1 MGGAPLSQVL
11 GAPPITAYFFNYS
24 SNFVKKS
31 DSMLDYISGRIAELG
46 PTRLVIDNQGL
57 GYSLEIS
64 LQTYEALEG
73 KTEATI
79 YIQSQINQR
88 DGTQVDYGFAGKEE
102 RELFR
107 LITGVSGMGAASAR
121 MILSSL
127 TANELREAILSEN
140 VNALKSVKG
149 IGLKSAQRMILEL
162 KDKIVKGDSASSE
175 VLFASESNAAA
186 DEASSALQMLGFSK
200 PNVNKAIQAILK
212 ANPKASVEQ
221 IIKSALQML

>member
-1 MGGAPLSQVL
+1 
-11 GAPPITAYFFNYS
+11 
-24 SNFVKKS
+24 
-31 DSMLDYISGRIAELG
+31 MLDYISGQIAELT
-46 PTRLVIDNQGL
+46 PTRIVVDNHGL

-73 KTEATI
+73 KREATI
-79 YIQSQINQR
+79 YIQSQLNPR

-127 TANELREAILSEN
+127 TSAELEEAIISEN

-162 KDKIVKGDSASSE
+162 KDKIVKGDGASSE
-175 VLFASESNAAA
+175 VLFQAESNAAA
-186 DEASSALQMLGFSK
+186 DEAASALQMLGFTK
-200 PNVNKAIQAILK
+200 ANIQKAIQSILK
-212 ANPKASVEQ
+212 ATPRATVEQ

>member
-1 MGGAPLSQVL
+1 
-11 GAPPITAYFFNYS
+11 
-24 SNFVKKS
+24 
-31 DSMLDYISGRIAELG
+31 MLDYITGRIAELS
-46 PTRLVIDNQGL
+46 PTRMVIDNQGL

-73 KTEATI
+73 KREATI
-79 YIQSQINQR
+79 YIQTQLNQR

-127 TANELREAILSEN
+127 TAKELQDAILSEN
-140 VNALKSVKG
+140 INALKSVKG

-162 KDKIVKGDSASSE
+162 KDKIVKGEGASAD
-175 VLFASESNAAA
+175 VLFQAETSAAA
-186 DEASSALQMLGFSK
+186 DEAASALQMLGFTK
-200 PNVNKAIQAILK
+200 PNIQKAVQAILK

>member
-1 MGGAPLSQVL
+1 M
-11 GAPPITAYFFNYS
+11 F
-24 SNFVKKS
+24 
-31 DSMLDYISGRIAELG
+31 DYISGRIAELT
-46 PTRLVIDNQGL
+46 PTRMVIDNHGI
-57 GYSLEIS
+57 GYALEIS

-73 KTEATI
+73 KNEAVI
-79 YIQSQINQR
+79 YIQSQLNQR

-121 MILSSL
+121 MILSSM
-127 TANELREAILSEN
+127 TSGELEEAILSEN

-162 KDKIVKGDSASSE
+162 KDKIVKGGAASSDM
-175 VLFASESNAAA
+175 LFQADSNAAA
-186 DEASSALQMLGFSK
+186 DEASSALQMLGFTK
-200 PNVNKAIQAILK
+200 ANVTKAIQAILK
-212 ANPKASVEQ
+212 ANPRATVDQ